1 MSFKL
6 SDKQMQMLIEQQ
18 TAPPSPGD
26 RLLWGTVDRKERK
39 SKKKREKASDLR
51 ARASEAEAAGRWRK
65 AERLR
70 RRADRK
76 ERKARGKDEDAYNI
90 KRRPDYWMRRDETL

>member
-6 SDKQMQMLIEQQ
+6 SDKQMQMLIETQ
-18 TAPPSPGD
+18 TAPPSTGD
-26 RLLWGTVDRKERK
+26 LMLWGIVDRKEK
-39 SKKKREKASDLR
+39 KAEKKREKAARLR
-51 ARASEAEAAGRWRK
+51 ERANYLESRGRWRR

-76 ERKARGKDEDAYNI
+76 EGKAEKKEGHAYNI